1 MIKKIGRIIE
11 KNSKGANEPRAQ
23 TACAYPCF
31 HCMRYAREYCYSP
44 LDGKL
49 VHRRITPQRYVA
61 GTHLYTWVKR
71 DKVEKNPLSKETTR
85 QAKLELR
92 TSRSEVR
99 GVNRS
104 ATHASTYDSP
114 YFLKYSVTFLNRA
127 NTDRFVSPRVLVSVY
142 LSPG

>member
-1 MIKKIGRIIE
+1 
-11 KNSKGANEPRAQ
+11 
-23 TACAYPCF
+23 
-31 HCMRYAREYCYSP
+31 MRYAREYCYSP

-142 LSPG
+142 LSPGWTPDLQSRSGVRGVNRSAADASTIKKKNRSR